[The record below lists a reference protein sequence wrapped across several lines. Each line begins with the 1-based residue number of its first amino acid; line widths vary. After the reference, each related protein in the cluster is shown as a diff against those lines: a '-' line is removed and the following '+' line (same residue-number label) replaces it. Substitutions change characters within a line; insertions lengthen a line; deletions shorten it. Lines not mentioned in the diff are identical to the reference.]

1 MLYYGGNYTDIFTN
15 TNPTYY
21 NNKDLTWKGIG
32 NILNIKKI
40 YVDYHSIVNNKITD
54 NSQPIVK
61 GQTAIEMHCI
71 IAITNT
77 NEVYFTYINY
87 KNPMYSS
94 NIIMATWTKQP
105 IIATNLAFS
114 NNKVYYI
121 DLNGDLQ
128 YIPTFIK

>member
-32 NILNIKKI
+32 NIGNIGNLKKI
-40 YVDYHSIVNNKITD
+40 YVDYHRIVNNKITD

-77 NEVYFTYINY
+77 NII
-87 KNPMYSS
+87 YSS

-105 IIATNLAFS
+105 IIAIDLAFS